1 METGRLALDS
11 KPVVTFSG
19 DRAVFSNIE
28 PGLVS
33 GLNTEA
39 VEWKRSYGRH
49 SRQVYVECDFQ
60 PWSPESSSDSSNLLG
75 QPVFHTYWT
84 DVMDVDNYRQAVKE
98 DIINWLAMLRR
109 TNVSDWMIVLVETP
123 ESRKTNKFP
132 LRTTVLDKLKQDI
145 GGKTPDRF
153 VYNLTVFNV
162 SMAVYYSRCVALM
175 DPSKAD
181 SRAAES
187 MQSLLHKFRQFFLQ
201 SYNKVLNK
209 FEENIRSQ
217 REKRNDPSWNFCQYF
232 LLQEQ
237 LAFVYESLGLY
248 DESLIQYDELDALF
262 TQFVLNSN
270 VGDCP
275 DWLEQFNKDLSDWS
289 PLSLEVNTN
298 LVLRGKLEDRCPSLL
313 DMRNYLFS
321 RQCRQLVLNNKTGE
335 VGARAISF
343 LHNTVQELDILEAR
357 QVVEGSLD
365 CWVLLACLEVVTI
378 CPGGQDTASLWSVAR
393 ERLLALGS
401 LCGLMPGQAPS
412 SQQLHTVIS
421 LTGCL
426 PDCEDKT
433 DHQPPATRLKE
444 SLSSNEAFRRN
455 YLEMCEIAIS
465 SFKHIG
471 RLRSARL
478 IGRDMATFYIQ
489 LGEVSKAASFL
500 VEALK
505 CYQQESW
512 HLLSLQTMLDLA
524 GCYQTM
530 KDEEKLARICVQVA
544 SSQAASDKERE
555 TYLDQFYQ
563 TMERVKQ
570 EEPILM
576 AADDIIQFTSCSLE
590 TSRDQII
597 PGDKLSFSVRVVSR
611 LPRTV
616 RCNKLRLALAF
627 TSRDKLEQE
636 LEAQTARKPVTRSPS
651 AASNSQAEVSLESLD
666 TSEASGGCPGDVWDQ
681 LDMVEQ
687 LDYKQDKSLCSARLV
702 CRNSGKVLRR
712 KDSSGSMLRDLSSL
726 HRADYQVC
734 LETNHTSL
742 EPGENTIIMTSE
754 AGGEGNYS
762 LVQLSSNILD
772 MELLQ
777 DINASGPLFSVVSSQ
792 PVIAINR
799 DSRELFAGLD
809 NTLVLTVETG
819 SRVVEEG
826 TELALLSSRGMKMR
840 TGKEEKYSDK
850 IKVLLPRGEPYQTLS
865 VSVQV
870 KCVLAN
876 KKDASTI
883 EHKIDIEDP
892 WNKKYKNVLIHFTP
906 AFYTTFSLL
915 TALEKKFLQIF
926 VYPVGENSFVLDQ
939 HKLELCNTP
948 DLSITA
954 INREDDTLVADSN
967 CEAGYLWQLNIPSDL
982 PASAAETPVKL
993 QFSVNFR
1000 REKNEPVG
1008 DSYEAVFQFDNFLT
1022 LYTIQ
1027 ARVEPCKGSEFCRAG
1042 TMCPMTIVLE
1052 KSSPSDLT
1060 NLYYEVLAD
1069 QAVWAVCGRQ
1079 GGVVSLAQTRQTI
1092 LVEVMPLLGGH
1103 LALPAVRLSKYIPAE
1118 TAGCGN
1124 ARLDPFSP
1132 GQVYNMSR
1140 SQQVHVLPPNNHQA
1154 EFVSL
1159 P

>member
-1 METGRLALDS
+1 M
-11 KPVVTFSG
+11 
-19 DRAVFSNIE
+19 
-28 PGLVS
+28 
-33 GLNTEA
+33 
-39 VEWKRSYGRH
+39 
-49 SRQVYVECDFQ
+49 
-60 PWSPESSSDSSNLLG
+60 
-75 QPVFHTYWT
+75 
-84 DVMDVDNYRQAVKE
+84 
-98 DIINWLAMLRR
+98 
-109 TNVSDWMIVLVETP
+109 
-123 ESRKTNKFP
+123 
-132 LRTTVLDKLKQDI
+132 TVLLLLTETDI
-145 GGKTPDRF
+145 HC
-153 VYNLTVFNV
+153 
-162 SMAVYYSRCVALM
+162 RCVALM

-217 REKRNDPSWNFCQYF
+217 REKRNEPNWNFCKYF

-237 LAFVYESLGLY
+237 LAFVYECLGLY

-275 DWLEQFNKDLSDWS
+275 DWLDQFNKDLSDWS
-289 PLSLEVNTN
+289 PLTLDVATN
-298 LVLRGKLEDRCPSLL
+298 LKLRSKLEEKCPSLL

-321 RQCRQLVLNNKTGE
+321 RQCRQLVLNNKTAE
-335 VGARAISF
+335 VGTRAIAF
-343 LHNTVQELDILEAR
+343 LHNTVQELDILEVR

-365 CWVLLACLEVVTI
+365 CWVLMACLEVVRI
-378 CPGGQDTASLWSVAR
+378 CSGGQDTASLWSVAR
-393 ERLLALGS
+393 EKLLALGS

-412 SQQLHTVIS
+412 SDQLHTVIT
-421 LTGCL
+421 LTGGL
-426 PDCEDKT
+426 PDCEDSSQQT
-433 DHQPPATRLKE
+433 PATRLKE
-444 SLSSNEAFRRN
+444 SLSSNQAFRRN

-524 GCYQTM
+524 NCYKTTG
-530 KDEEKLARICVQVA
+530 DEERLGRICVQVA
-544 SSQAASDKERE
+544 SSQAASAQQRD
-555 TYLDQFYQ
+555 TFLDMFYQ
-563 TMERVKQ
+563 TMERVQ
-570 EEPILM
+570 QDEPILM
-576 AADDIIQFTSCSLE
+576 AADDTIQFVSCSLE
-590 TSRDQII
+590 TTRDQII
-597 PGDKLSFSVRVVSR
+597 PGDQLTFSVRVVSK

-616 RCNKLRLALAF
+616 RCSKVRMALAF
-627 TSRDKLEQE
+627 VSREKLEQE
-636 LEAQTARKPVTRSPS
+636 KEAQIARKPVTRSPS
-651 AASNSQAEVSLESLD
+651 SASNSQAEVSMESLESSSD
-666 TSEASGGCPGDVWDQ
+666 GGAGGGPVNVWDQ

-702 CRNSGKVLRR
+702 CRNSNKVLRR
-712 KDSSGSMLRDLSSL
+712 KDSSGSMLRDLTNL
-726 HRADYQVC
+726 HLANYQIC
-734 LETNHTSL
+734 LEALEASL
-742 EPGENTIIMTSE
+742 EPGENTLTMTAV
-754 AGGEGNYS
+754 AGEEGNYS
-762 LVQLSSNILD
+762 LVQLSTNILG

-777 DINASGPLFSVVSSQ
+777 DVTTTGPLFRVVSSQ
-792 PVIAINR
+792 PVISLNR
-799 DSRELFAGLD
+799 DSRELFAGMD
-809 NTLVLTVETG
+809 NVLVLTVETG

-826 TELALLSSRGMKMR
+826 TELTLHSSRGMKMR
-840 TGKEEKYSDK
+840 TGSKEEEYSDK
-850 IKVLLPRGEPYQTLS
+850 INVVLPRGDPYQSLS
-865 VSVQV
+865 VSIQV
-870 KCVLAN
+870 KSVLAN

-883 EHKIDIEDP
+883 EHKIEIEDP
-892 WNKKYKNVLIHFTP
+892 WNKKSKNVLIHFTP

-926 VYPVGENSFVLDQ
+926 VYPVGDNSFVLDQ
-939 HKLELCNTP
+939 HKLELCNSS
-948 DLSITA
+948 DLTVTA

-982 PASAAETPVKL
+982 PASAAELPVKL
-993 QFSVNFR
+993 KFSVDYR
-1000 REKNEPVG
+1000 REKKEPG
-1008 DSYEAVFQFDNFLT
+1008 GEKYEAVFQFENFLT

-1052 KSSPSDLT
+1052 KSRPSDLT

-1079 GGVVSLAQTRQTI
+1079 GGVVSLVQTRQTI
-1092 LVEVMPLLGGH
+1092 LVEVMPLVGGH
-1103 LALPAVRLSKYIPAE
+1103 LALPTVRLSKYIPAE

-1124 ARLDPFSP
+1124 ARLDPFSA

-1154 EFVSL
+1154 DFVSL